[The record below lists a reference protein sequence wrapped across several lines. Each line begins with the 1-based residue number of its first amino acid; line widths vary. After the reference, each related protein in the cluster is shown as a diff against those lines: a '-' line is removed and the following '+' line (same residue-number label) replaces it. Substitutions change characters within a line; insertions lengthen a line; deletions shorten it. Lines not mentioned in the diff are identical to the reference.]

1 MTFLRGRALIF
12 VGVLF
17 VTAGVVVIMAIGRDS
32 QTRAS
37 HAESCAPGEV
47 PAHNDMPDKP
57 QVKINVFNGTS
68 RLDLAADIGG
78 QFKNRG
84 FVVGKMETAQP
95 RADGKP
101 YDNIATI
108 VYGPDAVGAAYEVS
122 AYFLANQATMAF
134 NIKRKGSEVDV
145 ILGNAFQQLAT
156 STEVNQSIAIIGR
169 PPLEPGTC
177 EA

>member
-1 MTFLRGRALIF
+1 MTFSKVRALIF
-12 VGVLF
+12 VAVLF
-17 VTAGVVVIMAIGRDS
+17 VTAGIVVIMAIGRDT
-32 QTRAS
+32 QTKAS
-37 HAESCAPGEV
+37 HNAACAPGEV
-47 PAHNDMPDKP
+47 PAHNDMPEKN

-68 RLDLAADIGG
+68 RVDLAADIGG

-84 FVVGKMETAQP
+84 FVVGKMETAP
-95 RADGKP
+95 PKADGKP

-122 AYFLANQATMAF
+122 AYFLANQATMQF

-145 ILGNAFQQLAT
+145 ILGTAFQQLAT